1 MRAQPRTTHSP
12 RKTTVRI
19 RDLAEEVRETKR
31 RKLRSSSF
39 AILERALDS
48 VLLPEVGDLEPVDMG
63 PDRIAQLIRD
73 LEDRGYRPATVRRYL
88 HPLRPIVRLAMRRGL
103 ISTSPLDLLSEDE
116 RPTGGGV
123 RDHYVWTAQEISHL
137 IAAADELGRRRE
149 AQYNYAPL
157 IQLLAL
163 TGLRVGE
170 ALALQW
176 ANVDLAAGELYM
188 RASLSRNG
196 ELLPPKTRAGARTVP
211 LSQALV
217 DVLAS
222 IKPSEANGH
231 DFVFSS
237 GRAGRP
243 IAYRNVRTRVRDRA
257 RACRPRRARHHHPR
271 PAKRR
276 REPPRPPWA
285 HPRRGRGCTRPR
297 RCQHHAE
304 GVRAPV
310 RQVRHGRAHPEC
322 TIRHPGLPHRD
333 NCGTGAFRSP
343 RARHG
348 SKRFQETSGCFMT
361 A

>member
-243 IAYRNVRTRVRDRA
+243 IAYRNFRTRGFETALEHAGLD
-257 RACRPRRARHHHPR
+257 
-271 PAKRR
+271 
-276 REPPRPPWA
+276 
-285 HPRRGRGCTRPR
+285 GRGITIHDLRS
-297 RCQHHAE
+297 A
-304 GVRAPV
+304 AASLL
-310 RQVRHGRAHPEC
+310 VRHGLTPVEVADVLGHADANITLKVYARLFDRSDTAAR
-322 TIRHPGLPHRD
+322 IRNAQSAIPGFRTVTTAVPARSAPPGP
-333 NCGTGAFRSP
+333 GTARSASRKP
-343 RARHG
+343 QAA
-348 SKRFQETSGCFMT
+348 S
-361 A
+361 